1 LKSVTDLSVVSSHS
15 PGWSLKT
22 TVAAVRSGTALA
34 IDRHVGDVE
43 GSFLKGLLLGDRSD
57 IQTELKSSFVNAGV
71 IHILAVSGSNV
82 GMVALIFVSVFSLLR
97 VRKTVTTLLTVGSLL
112 FYMLLTGSA
121 ASVVRATIMA
131 TIILLAPVF
140 QRKSDVFNSLAFSA
154 LLIFFVDA
162 KQLFDP
168 GFQLSFAA
176 VASILYF
183 YPKIAALWDYFPEK
197 VHSMKLLD
205 FLWKL
210 FAVSLAA
217 QIGTVPFTVAYFGKV
232 SIVSLAANLFV
243 IPAAGVGLAL
253 GFSISLFSTFWTW
266 LAGIYGAA
274 AQLLLGMVLKVI
286 DFSGNL
292 SFAYLSVSSFSVL
305 DFLIFYV
312 GAVFIFNLREKVVRR
327 KLVFAL
333 LILGNVAIL
342 PGALGENP
350 KMRVTVLDV

>member
-1 LKSVTDLSVVSSHS
+1 MRVEEIDAGREVEKARGDLLLYVPRDTAANSAMGSLGVGANIQVYGRIERPKGPRNPGDFDFRHYLLLNNISAIMYLKSVTDLSVVSSHS
-15 PGWSLKT
+15 PGWSLQT

-34 IDRHVGDVE
+34 IDRHVGGVE

-57 IQTELKSSFVNAGV
+57 IPTELKSSFINAGV

-97 VRKTVTTLLTVGSLL
+97 VRRTVTTLLTVGSLL

-183 YPKIAALWDYFPEK
+183 YPKIAAL
-197 VHSMKLLD
+197 
-205 FLWKL
+205 
-210 FAVSLAA
+210 
-217 QIGTVPFTVAYFGKV
+217 
-232 SIVSLAANLFV
+232 
-243 IPAAGVGLAL
+243 
-253 GFSISLFSTFWTW
+253 
-266 LAGIYGAA
+266 
-274 AQLLLGMVLKVI
+274 
-286 DFSGNL
+286 
-292 SFAYLSVSSFSVL
+292 
-305 DFLIFYV
+305 
-312 GAVFIFNLREKVVRR
+312 
-327 KLVFAL
+327 
-333 LILGNVAIL
+333 
-342 PGALGENP
+342 
-350 KMRVTVLDV
+350 